1 MVRFGPSRKG
11 TQRGCRFH
19 HEPVQAPVFFAHR
32 RWAQRADPP
41 SRVQPVGGGQLPDR
55 STDQHLRTQD
65 PEQSVRRQGLRQF
78 VHTSRTGTCPTDRS
92 ASRASFA
99 STPVRREYGD
109 IYQQRIYRS
118 RSQMRWG
125 VQHFHDQVQIA
136 RGRLAHDQRRLQR
149 PARHGNALCLQ
160 TLQSKDHDHSTNGS
174 GSYLFDNEIDQ
185 RYRDLRHRYTKD
197 AGLRDAALLPPLV
210 SLFRPS
216 KTIIGLLFSFVF
228 L

>member
-19 HEPVQAPVFFAHR
+19 HEPVQVSSFKFSLRIVDGPNGQIHR
-32 RWAQRADPP
+32 VEFNP
-41 SRVQPVGGGQLPDR
+41 SEMGSYLIDLRISIYELKIQSNRFVGKGYDSLFIRHGRGRVQRIGRPAVPVLRPRQSGGSMEIFINNGFTGQDL
-55 STDQHLRTQD
+55 
-65 PEQSVRRQGLRQF
+65 
-78 VHTSRTGTCPTDRS
+78 
-92 ASRASFA
+92 
-99 STPVRREYGD
+99 
-109 IYQQRIYRS
+109 
-118 RSQMRWG
+118 RWG

-185 RYRDLRHRYTKD
+185 RTNATGIFAIDIL
-197 AGLRDAALLPPLV
+197 
-210 SLFRPS
+210 
-216 KTIIGLLFSFVF
+216 KTLDYEMQRSYHL
-228 L
+228 

>member
-118 RSQMRWG
+118 RSQM
-125 VQHFHDQVQIA
+125 
-136 RGRLAHDQRRLQR
+136 GRA
-149 PARHGNALCLQ
+149 
-160 TLQSKDHDHSTNGS
+160 TLS
-174 GSYLFDNEIDQ
+174 
-185 RYRDLRHRYTKD
+185 
-197 AGLRDAALLPPLV
+197 
-210 SLFRPS
+210 RPS
-216 KTIIGLLFSFVF
+216 SDRERSACTRSASTATACPSRERPLPANSTKQRSRP
-228 L
+228 